1 MDEHK
6 NIPGDQGD
14 VKDLFRMLDKME
26 GRNTPAEPEE
36 FPPVRSATRD
46 GAVEGTT
53 PQPPQQEPVEE
64 FDLIDPYEIEM
75 QEQAEPDVLF
85 FSPNAEE
92 LEDYPEDG
100 DLPPIPPRRNPF
112 VVIWEGLRSNL
123 PARGDTPGELARKGA
138 FLLALLVLLISLGY
152 IVADVLV
159 MPMQNEQLYQGLQ
172 EVYHPENS
180 EVMEDKEGNYPTG
193 MLASFRELYDRNDEV
208 RGWISYHASGNKDF
222 LKIDYPIMFSGD
234 NDKYLTRDFNEKKN
248 KNGALFFDKNNKLN
262 STEDVNK
269 SLIVYGH
276 NMASGQMF
284 AGLNKFIGSVS
295 NARAAT
301 EITMSTLYE
310 NNTYQVF
317 AVLITDEDEVAKWY
331 FNTRRTQFSSDE
343 DFLSFVQRL
352 RDRSLF
358 DYPVT
363 VTAEDELLV
372 LSTCTAKST
381 AKIKNGRLVVVAR
394 KMRPGDTKMPTDKI
408 QRNSDVIM
416 PRSWYINQG
425 LVLHEYYGG
434 DHSGIT
440 TTTGKRTFSTMSTS
454 TSISHMTTGTGTS
467 GTRTT
472 SSGSKTTALIPGSN
486 TTPSGNTTSMSK
498 PTNSTAPT
506 SSSSSTTSA
515 GNGSSTTPT
524 NSTVSTDSTTATTES
539 TEPTESTGSTE
550 STTPTEPTETTP
562 SDTEPTEE
570 EKPTEPTAPTEP
582 TNAGENGEG
591 GENSEGGEGGESS
604 EGGEAA

>member
-1 MDEHK
+1 MDERK
-6 NIPGDQGD
+6 NTPGDQGD
-14 VKDLFRMLDKME
+14 VKDLFRMLDTLE
-26 GRNTPAEPEE
+26 GRDTPAEPEE
-36 FPPVRSATRD
+36 FPPVRSAARA
-46 GAVEGTT
+46 GVLEEKTT
-53 PQPPQQEPVEE
+53 QQPQQEPVEE
-64 FDLIDPYEIEM
+64 FDLIDPYEVEL
-75 QEQAEPDVLF
+75 QEPVEPDVLF
-85 FSPNAEE
+85 FHPDAEE

-100 DLPPIPPRRNPF
+100 ELPPIPPRRNPF
-112 VVIWEGLRSNL
+112 VVLWEGFLSYL
-123 PARGDTPGELARKGA
+123 PSRDDTPGGIVRKCA
-138 FLLALLVLLISLGY
+138 FLLALVVLVASLGY
-152 IVADVLV
+152 IIADVLV
-159 MPMQNEQLYQGLQ
+159 LPMQNEQLYTGLK

-180 EVMEDKEGNYPTG
+180 EVVEDETGNYPAG

-208 RGWISYHASGNKDF
+208 RGWISYHATGNKDF

-262 STEDVNK
+262 SAEDGNK

-331 FNTRRTQFSSDE
+331 FNTRRTQFTSDE
-343 DFLSFVQRL
+343 DFLGFVQRL

-358 DYPVT
+358 DYPVE

-381 AKIKNGRLVVVAR
+381 AKIKDGRLVVVAR
-394 KMRPGDTKMPTDKI
+394 KLRPGDGKMDTAKI

-425 LVLHEYYGG
+425 LMLHEYYGG
-434 DHSGIT
+434 DHSGIAT
-440 TTTGKRTFSTMSTS
+440 
-454 TSISHMTTGTGTS
+454 TTGTGTF
-467 GTRTT
+467 RL
-472 SSGSKTTALIPGSN
+472 SS
-486 TTPSGNTTSMSK
+486 
-498 PTNSTAPT
+498 
-506 SSSSSTTSA
+506 
-515 GNGSSTTPT
+515 
-524 NSTVSTDSTTATTES
+524 
-539 TEPTESTGSTE
+539 
-550 STTPTEPTETTP
+550 
-562 SDTEPTEE
+562 
-570 EKPTEPTAPTEP
+570 
-582 TNAGENGEG
+582 
-591 GENSEGGEGGESS
+591 
-604 EGGEAA
+604 